1 MKLTGGLRM
10 KFSRHFQMA
19 NADTFSM
26 PIVGD
31 WVKSRLENCNVSIDP
46 FARNKR
52 WATHTND
59 LNPDTLAEYHMEALD
74 FLIKIR
80 EENVKADLIIFDPP
94 YNPAQAK
101 QCYQLFGYEKLPIRI
116 ARTAGAWAAE
126 KDICKDILTNDGL
139 FLWFGWNSCGMG
151 KGREFDITEIML
163 IAHGRGKQDTI
174 CMEERR
180 TK

>member
-1 MKLTGGLRM
+1 MI
-10 KFSRHFQMA
+10 FSRHFQMA

-31 WVKSRLENCNVSIDP
+31 WVKFRLAKSKVSIDP

-59 LNPDTLAEYHMEALD
+59 LNPATEAEHHMEALD
-74 FLIKIR
+74 FLTKLRDDGIR
-80 EENVKADLIIFDPP
+80 ADLIIFDPP
-94 YNPAQAK
+94 YNTAQAK
-101 QCYQLFGYEKLPIRI
+101 ECYQSFGYEKLPIRI

-126 KDICKDILTNDGL
+126 KDVCLDLLTDNGI

-151 KGREFDITEIML
+151 KGRNFEITEIML

-174 CMEERR
+174 CMEEQRV
-180 TK
+180 K